1 MQANN
6 NQSNKAAE
14 DQDLAFDMNEMS
26 TTATD
31 MKPED
36 TGSEKEK
43 LDQLGKKE
51 FKPLTEAEK
60 QPKLQDPERIKEMN
74 RRTAID
80 D

>member
-1 MQANN
+1 MQAN
-6 NQSNKAAE
+6 QHPSNKAAE
-14 DQDLAFDMNEMS
+14 DQDLSFDMNELS

-31 MKPED
+31 VKPED

-51 FKPLTEAEK
+51 FKPLSEEEK
-60 QPKLQDPERIKEMN
+60 QPKLQDAERIREMN

>member
-1 MQANN
+1 MLSNEN
-6 NQSNKAAE
+6 PSNKAAE
-14 DQDLAFDMNEMS
+14 DQDLSFDMNEMS

-31 MKPED
+31 VKPED
-36 TGSEKEK
+36 TGSEREK

-51 FKPLTEAEK
+51 FKPLTEEDL